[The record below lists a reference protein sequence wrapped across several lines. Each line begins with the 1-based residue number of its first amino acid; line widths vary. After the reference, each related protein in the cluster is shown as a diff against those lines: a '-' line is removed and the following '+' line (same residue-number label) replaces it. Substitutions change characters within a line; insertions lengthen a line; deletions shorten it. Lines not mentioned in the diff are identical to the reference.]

1 VVLATVTAED
11 AAGNR
16 ATADLTWENVKP
28 AQTTAL
34 KQYFFI
40 KQHQSPYIKPL
51 FDITS
56 IYYKIIL
63 AIASITLGL
72 NILIQIKKQHLRVIL
87 STLGLIGLLAVLIII

>member
-1 VVLATVTAED
+1 MAED
-11 AAGNR
+11 AAGNE
-16 ATADLTWENVKP
+16 ATADLTWGNVKP

-34 KQYFFI
+34 KQYFFV

-63 AIASITLGL
+63 FLAVTALAL
-72 NILIQIKKQHLRVIL
+72 NIFIQIRKQHPHLIL
-87 STLGLIGLLAVLIII
+87 SALGLIGLLIGLIII